1 MKYLISVVFLLILNS
16 VSFCQNILIVEEP
29 LISEMMSTRKDLNFR
44 KNRNIKAWSVQLLV
58 TRDKYEVMEKKEEF
72 KSAYPE
78 FKIDW
83 SYEQPN
89 YRLFVGAYFTKLEAT
104 MALHKF
110 IEDYPDAYIIK
121 NSQAKASDF

>member
-1 MKYLISVVFLLILNS
+1 MNYLLIFTLFVFTYTS
-16 VSFCQNILIVEEP
+16 SFCQNIVVEEP
-29 LISEMMSTRKDLNFR
+29 LITEMMNTRKELNFR

-72 KSAYPE
+72 RLAYPE
-78 FKIDW
+78 FKVDW

-104 MALHKF
+104 MALNKF

>member
-1 MKYLISVVFLLILNS
+1 MKFLIFVVFILTLNS

-44 KNRNIKAWSVQLLV
+44 KNRNVKAWSVQLLV

-78 FKIDW
+78 FKVDW
-83 SYEQPN
+83 YYEQPN